1 MKVREIAAV
10 FGVAPSTVSLV
21 LNGKPGVG
29 DELRKSIEEKLIEN
43 GYTIKKEQE
52 ERGTILFI
60 YYISSRYLSNRK
72 DNTFAMLLGG
82 VQKVCKQKNY
92 ICSLIYAGHG
102 ELEEKIREA
111 DEKADIRGIV
121 FLGTEYFH
129 SPDKVL
135 LGAKTPLVVLD
146 GFFPDYPLNTVNIDN
161 AYGIYEEVKYL
172 KAKGHRTVGYLR
184 CGLPYGCLQD
194 RRNCVELVLRQMGL
208 QLREEDIVEVTQD
221 TEALEEEIGAYLD
234 RQKQLPTAFIAD
246 NDLIGIMAVK
256 TMQARGLRVPEDI
269 SVIGFDDAG
278 LCQLSTP
285 KLTTVRADFEK
296 MGERAVYRLLRMME
310 EKDKCVEKLYIG
322 TEFIERESVARIGGS
337 E

>member
-102 ELEEKIREA
+102 ELEERKSERQTKRRISGESYFWARNIFIR
-111 DEKADIRGIV
+111 RTRFCWGQR
-121 FLGTEYFH
+121 
-129 SPDKVL
+129 P
-135 LGAKTPLVVLD
+135 PLVVLD

-172 KAKGHRTVGYLR
+172 KEKGHQAVG
-184 CGLPYGCLQD
+184 
-194 RRNCVELVLRQMGL
+194 
-208 QLREEDIVEVTQD
+208 I
-221 TEALEEEIGAYLD
+221 
-234 RQKQLPTAFIAD
+234 
-246 NDLIGIMAVK
+246 
-256 TMQARGLRVPEDI
+256 
-269 SVIGFDDAG
+269 
-278 LCQLSTP
+278 
-285 KLTTVRADFEK
+285 
-296 MGERAVYRLLRMME
+296 
-310 EKDKCVEKLYIG
+310 
-322 TEFIERESVARIGGS
+322 
-337 E
+337 